1 MAGDKMSVK
10 ISVLALG
17 GAGCRI
23 IREFA
28 GDPASANFNILAMD
42 SDLESLKNSGVP
54 EDRWI
59 QAGKLL
65 RSGRGCGGDVI
76 AGQQVVANERKLLT
90 SMLADTH
97 LLIVTGGLGGGLATG
112 GLSVV
117 LGVAAKLRIASAV
130 VATLP
135 FDMEGFQRR
144 RLADDKLK
152 NDILPVADAVIA
164 LPNDLLFSTLEAE
177 TPMSEAFQLADK
189 EMAKT
194 LFAVASILGGG
205 NLFSADFAAFTGVLK
220 RRHTLCALGSGVADY
235 QDDAP
240 EKAMQAML
248 MSPLLGGPET
258 LDTADALAFSLLG
271 GPELSMGTAR
281 SALELCARQLDPKN
295 EKNILLGA
303 STSED
308 FAGKLQLSV
317 LAVRYLDPL
326 DLKSPRKNSSRRIQE
341 SGVVDEPGT
350 QMDLP
355 NLIVE
360 DKGIME
366 NTLPVMLNGEDLD
379 IPAFKRRGIVIDAGK

>member
-1 MAGDKMSVK
+1 
-10 ISVLALG
+10 
-17 GAGCRI
+17 
-23 IREFA
+23 
-28 GDPASANFNILAMD
+28 
-42 SDLESLKNSGVP
+42 
-54 EDRWI
+54 
-59 QAGKLL
+59 
-65 RSGRGCGGDVI
+65 
-76 AGQQVVANERKLLT
+76 
-90 SMLADTH
+90 
-97 LLIVTGGLGGGLATG
+97 
-112 GLSVV
+112 
-117 LGVAAKLRIASAV
+117 
-130 VATLP
+130 
-135 FDMEGFQRR
+135 
-144 RLADDKLK
+144 
-152 NDILPVADAVIA
+152 
-164 LPNDLLFSTLEAE
+164 
-177 TPMSEAFQLADK
+177 
-189 EMAKT
+189 
-194 LFAVASILGGG
+194 
-205 NLFSADFAAFTGVLK
+205 
-220 RRHTLCALGSGVADY
+220 
-235 QDDAP
+235 
-240 EKAMQAML
+240 MQAML